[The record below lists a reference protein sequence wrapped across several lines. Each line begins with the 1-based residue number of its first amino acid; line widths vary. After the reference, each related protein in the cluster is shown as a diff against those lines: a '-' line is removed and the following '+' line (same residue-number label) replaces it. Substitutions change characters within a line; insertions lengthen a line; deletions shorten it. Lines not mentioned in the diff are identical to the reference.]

1 MNTGHGRIDANG
13 NLLNPKEAWGGM
25 MRNIDQ
31 TDFETSNIEFIEF
44 WVQDPFMLK
53 PGKYRW

>member
-1 MNTGHGRIDANG
+1 
-13 NLLNPKEAWGGM
+13 

-44 WVQDPFMLK
+44 WLQDPFIHK
-53 PGKYRW
+53 PTSTGGQLVF